1 MPRIIGVDIPKEKRI
16 DIALTYIYGI
26 GRTLAVTVLK
36 AANIDLAKRAKDLT
50 EEEVSRLATI
60 IQKDYRVEGDLRRD
74 VAANIKRLIDIGS
87 YRGLRHRRGLPV
99 RGQRTKTNARTRK
112 GPRKTVGV
120 TRQKPTRVAPPSG
133 ADGAKGK

>member
-26 GRTLAVTVLK
+26 GRTLAIKVLK
-36 AANIDLAKRAKDLT
+36 AASIDLAKRAKDLT

-120 TRQKPTRVAPPSG
+120 VRQKAIKAVPPSG
-133 ADGAKGK
+133 AEGAKGK